1 MQFADTHTHLY
12 MSDYGDGCGDA
23 VRRAVGA
30 GVTRLILPDVSS
42 TSRDDMFRLAS
53 EFEGTAYP
61 CIGLHPT
68 ELSGDWRHEADE
80 LMKYRDRPGIVAVG
94 ETGMDCH
101 WNRDNV
107 AVQEEVFRMQLDLAL
122 ELGLPVIVHN
132 RDATE
137 LTLRILGDYKGRG
150 LRGVFHAFGGS
161 IETFRQIERLG
172 DWYVG
177 IGGVITFRKASIAE
191 TVREI
196 PLERILTETDAP
208 WLTPVPFRGT
218 RNESSYIPYIV
229 EKIAVQKGED
239 MEKVAETAW
248 KNAHELFRIS

>member
-1 MQFADTHTHLY
+1 
-12 MSDYGDGCGDA
+12 
-23 VRRAVGA
+23 
-30 GVTRLILPDVSS
+30 
-42 TSRDDMFRLAS
+42 
-53 EFEGTAYP
+53 
-61 CIGLHPT
+61 
-68 ELSGDWRHEADE
+68 
-80 LMKYRDRPGIVAVG
+80 
-94 ETGMDCH
+94 
-101 WNRDNV
+101 
-107 AVQEEVFRMQLDLAL
+107 MQLDLAL